1 VQFVHE
7 SLFFYC
13 SAMYE
18 WSMALATD
26 SLLKQAVD
34 SVICSL
40 CYIHPHFFSLLLEW
54 MGIVIFGGMESYTDD
69 HKDSQHS
76 LGPLTDDLKADTE
89 ARSLS
94 ESRTPT
100 LDYRPYILQDI
111 SHVVLEES
119 HLFTLALACQS
130 PAALCQLL
138 ESGFVMML
146 CQGLY
151 EVSNR
156 ELRQHEE
163 PMGVVLSEASTDAV
177 KMAMDGGAAGGAASS
192 AARQRMFPEGH
203 GSFPDMSSQSAG
215 ELLCT
220 CLWQNSQCLFR
231 LENLWFFV

>member
-1 VQFVHE
+1 M
-7 SLFFYC
+7 LYC

-76 LGPLTDDLKADTE
+76 LGPLTDDLKADPE

-111 SHVVLEES
+111 SHLVLEES

-130 PAALCQLL
+130 PAALRQLL

-151 EVSNR
+151 EVSSR

-163 PMGVVLSEASTDAV
+163 PMVVLSEASTDAV
-177 KMAMDGGAAGGAASS
+177 KMAMDVAGGVHAAAS
-192 AARQRMFPEGH
+192 AARQRMFPDGQ
-203 GSFPDMSSQSAG
+203 GAFPDMASQSAG
-215 ELLCT
+215 ELLST
-220 CLWQNSQCLFR
+220 CL
-231 LENLWFFV
+231 